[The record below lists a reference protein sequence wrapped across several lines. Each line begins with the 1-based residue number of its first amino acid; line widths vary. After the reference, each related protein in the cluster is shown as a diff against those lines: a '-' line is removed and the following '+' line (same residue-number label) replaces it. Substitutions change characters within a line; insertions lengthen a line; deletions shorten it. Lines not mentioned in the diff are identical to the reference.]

1 MRYIW
6 GPTMVNTDI
15 QRTLK
20 NDSWAGYVYRN
31 ISMSDSALRH
41 RWAHE
46 AQLWHFDKHLKFVLD
61 CSEALYACSNSQ
73 CQIRQRQI
81 WSTADSAPPNL
92 TLRHH
97 WAHEASLLSFNTN
110 QKLVL
115 NGSEALYACSHA
127 QCQILQCQIC
137 STADVVALNLTL
149 RHRWAHEASLL
160 PFNTNSKLV
169 YY

>member
-1 MRYIW
+1 MHAVMPSVRLQQCRICS
-6 GPTMVNTDI
+6 T
-15 QRTLK
+15 
-20 NDSWAGYVYRN
+20 A
-31 ISMSDSALRH
+31 DSAALNLTLRH

-46 AQLWHFDKHLKFVLD
+46 ASLLPFNTNVKLVLN
-61 CSEALYACSNSQ
+61 CSETLCPCSHSQ
-73 CQIRQRQI
+73 CQIRQRRI
-81 WSTADSAPPNL
+81 CCTPDSALPNL
-92 TLRHH
+92 TLRYH

-160 PFNTNSKLV
+160 PFNTS
-169 YY
+169 